1 MEIRHFATFRAV
13 LREGSF
19 LKAARVLGL
28 AQPTVTLHV
37 QELEAELGLELFDRR
52 GRHRLLTR
60 AGELFAERA
69 LPILE
74 GLDALTESMA
84 EIRDARGGRL
94 HIGSIEPA
102 ASERITPILSRLRR
116 ERPALRVRLD
126 VSGTE
131 GVSRGVAS
139 GETDLG
145 ICSTPPAELGLAFEP
160 LFSQELVLL
169 VPSRHPLARAASVRA
184 SDLEGEPLLVTEQG
198 CAYRGAVEAAFQ
210 KRGVQ
215 PLWALETGS
224 VETLKAAV
232 RQGLGIA
239 LLPRSPAL
247 PSPGAVVK
255 TMSDLVIAL
264 QVGLATR
271 RNAGPAPPA
280 LAMLVATLRRELG
293 DANAGTAGATRSE
306 VPGSDRSRAR
316 GGRGS
321 SRPRAPRR
329 GGPPRPSRKS
339 RRPEASSRRAGS
351 TGSA

>member
-1 MEIRHFATFRAV
+1 VEIRHFLTFRAV

-19 LKAARVLGL
+19 LKAARALGL

-37 QELEAELGLELFDRR
+37 QELEEDLGLELFDRR
-52 GRHRLLTR
+52 GRKRLLTR

-116 ERPALRVRLD
+116 ERPALRIRLD

-139 GETDLG
+139 GEADLG
-145 ICSTPPAELGLAFEP
+145 ICSAPPAELALKFEP

-169 VPSRHPLARAASVRA
+169 VPSRHPLARSASVRA

-224 VETLKAAV
+224 IETLKAAV

-239 LLPRSPAL
+239 LLPRSPSL
-247 PSPGAVVK
+247 PSPGSRPQGGVVK

-271 RNAGPAPPA
+271 PGAGPAPPA
-280 LAMLVATLRRELG
+280 LAMLVETLRQELG
-293 DANAGTAGATRSE
+293 DGASEATRSE
-306 VPGSDRSRAR
+306 AQASGRSRAR
-316 GGRGS
+316 G
-321 SRPRAPRR
+321 PRAR
-329 GGPPRPSRKS
+329 
-339 RRPEASSRRAGS
+339 
-351 TGSA
+351 SA